1 MREELG
7 KIIHDAYIRER
18 KLNLLYSMLDE
29 IGDEADEDDFFR
41 QACDDQTG
49 SLQVLQDI
57 SRKYGEPE
65 IDPGI
70 LEKLGESVLQ
80 LRSGRRDREELMRQS
95 LEFESELVEGYK
107 KSLRFL
113 TTDDYTR
120 KLVNKMLTVKLGHKR
135 DLLDKLNR

>member
-1 MREELG
+1 MSEGLE
-7 KIIHDAYIRER
+7 KIIHDAYIKER
-18 KLNLLYSMLDE
+18 KLNLLYSLLAQLEDE
-29 IGDEADEDDFFR
+29 SDEDDFFR
-41 QACDDQTG
+41 QACDDQGG
-49 SLQVLQDI
+49 SLEVLQDI
-57 SRKYGEPE
+57 SRKYGDEA

-80 LRSGRRDREELMRQS
+80 LKSGRRDKEELMRQS

-107 KSLRFL
+107 KSLRYL